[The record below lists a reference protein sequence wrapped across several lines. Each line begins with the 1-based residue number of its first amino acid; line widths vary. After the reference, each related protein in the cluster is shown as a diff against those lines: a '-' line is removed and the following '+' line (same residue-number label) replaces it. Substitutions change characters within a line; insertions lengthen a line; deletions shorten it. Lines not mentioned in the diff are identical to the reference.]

1 MNLCIKTWFPVGFS
15 PKPVHS
21 LYFWFCRYG
30 PPLDQLVHTFPI
42 SISIK
47 MHVTVHRHSR
57 SSTLGS
63 DPEHLK
69 SGTLAP
75 WRRGHV
81 GHDVFVCS
89 WPAGPGCKPWMWR
102 RVCLCLCMCIYC
114 DLVLPI
120 ILVVFVCHWLWF
132 MHVFIFTFGVAH
144 GGIAKTI
151 NHLKLQVRCLV
162 FARAMFSH
170 LCSTTTSPS
179 RWGFHMTPDSL
190 LGWSFAHPR
199 SSHSII

>member
-42 SISIK
+42 SIPIK

-132 MHVFIFTFGVAH
+132 MHVFIF
-144 GGIAKTI
+144 
-151 NHLKLQVRCLV
+151 HLGLLMVESPRRLTTWNYKFNV
-162 FARAMFSH
+162 
-170 LCSTTTSPS
+170 LCSQGQCFLICVQPLPAPQDEGFTWHLTPS
-179 RWGFHMTPDSL
+179 LDDHLHIRD
-190 LGWSFAHPR
+190 HPTR
-199 SSHSII
+199 